1 MKLIRKPFV
10 FMRHGETALNREQRI
25 CGFTDVPL
33 NTRGENQALD
43 AQPLL
48 LGDWSCV
55 ATSALQRAQRT
66 ASLAVPRHEALIL
79 PGLNER
85 HWGVLEGAPLSQLL
99 PYASTP
105 AGGESW
111 DEFSRRVLSAL
122 NGLLEEY
129 PLPLV
134 VAHSGVYRVI
144 RDAITGTPDGPRI
157 ENARPVR
164 LNPADNAAGW
174 TLEPF
179 ENNAVEN
186 GE

>member
-33 NTRGENQALD
+33 NAHGESQALA

-48 LGDWSCV
+48 RGEWSRV
-55 ATSALQRAQRT
+55 ATSGLQRAQRT
-66 ASLAVPRHEALIL
+66 AHLAVPRHEALIL

-85 HWGVLEGAPLSQLL
+85 HWGVLEGAPLAQLL

-105 AGGESW
+105 QGGESW
-111 DEFSRRVLSAL
+111 DEFSQRVLDAL
-122 NGLLEEY
+122 NGLLQEY

-144 RDAITGTPDGPRI
+144 RNAITGSPDGPRV

-164 LNPADNAAGW
+164 VSPRDADDGWDLQVFEAGV
-174 TLEPF
+174 
-179 ENNAVEN
+179 ASDRQ
-186 GE
+186 